1 MDYGSGL
8 FGRYAVSLNLN
19 LQGELKMLPD
29 LVQFMFAFVNQLKL
43 FRAHIRKGNVSHF
56 PLS

>member
-29 LVQFMFAFVNQLKL
+29 LVHAFAFVHLCL
-43 FRAHIRKGNVSHF
+43 R
-56 PLS
+56 LSIN